1 MFHFGAY
8 RRLGRRAGVAVAS
21 VIVLVILARHWKGK
35 AAPHPPGTP
44 VVVRVAD
51 SGGGERAAALRVA
64 GSISAIKSVSLLAP
78 RVLGSRSGVNRG
90 GDGGGGGGG
99 GDFNLV
105 LLSLAKAGTKVAA
118 GDVVAQFDSQ
128 NQVQRLDDYRDA
140 VIQLESQLKSA
151 TAALAATVET
161 YAQSVRSAK
170 ADWDK
175 AIIDARMT
183 PVQSEVDAEKAKLAV
198 EEAAATYRQLDSET
212 ADVQESQRAQLRILA
227 LNLEQARIE
236 QRRAEANVEK
246 MTVRSPIGGFVVMA
260 SIVRNGEYGQVRE
273 GDQVFAGQPFVSVVD
288 TSAMTLNG
296 TMNQVDAAR
305 LRLGMRSTVRLD
317 AYPDLELPGVVS
329 GIGAMSVT
337 STFRASYVG
346 ETPVRVRIEGRDVRL
361 LPDLTGS
368 AEIVV
373 ERR

>member
-1 MFHFGAY
+1 MFHFGAHH
-8 RRLGRRAGVAVAS
+8 RRVRRAGVAVAS

>member
-1 MFHFGAY
+1 
-8 RRLGRRAGVAVAS
+8 
-21 VIVLVILARHWKGK
+21 
-35 AAPHPPGTP
+35 
-44 VVVRVAD
+44 
-51 SGGGERAAALRVA
+51 
-64 GSISAIKSVSLLAP
+64 
-78 RVLGSRSGVNRG
+78 
-90 GDGGGGGGG
+90 
-99 GDFNLV
+99 
-105 LLSLAKAGTKVAA
+105 
-118 GDVVAQFDSQ
+118 
-128 NQVQRLDDYRDA
+128 
-140 VIQLESQLKSA
+140 
-151 TAALAATVET
+151 VET